1 MIKLFSRV
9 PFTIASAPPWAGEE
23 TIREELF
30 SVERLEQHAA
40 SLAAAQSV
48 SSRPERG
55 RPLAK
60 RVHDNDEA
68 LLAAYRVIAAAIADK
83 RPITPAAEWLIDNF
97 HLAEDQ
103 IREIRTDL
111 PASYYRQLPKLAE
124 GPFAG
129 YPRIFEI
136 AWAFVAHTD
145 SRFEAEMLRRFVMA
159 YQRAQPLT
167 IGELWA
173 LAITLR
179 VVLVENLRRVAEAI
193 VDSQAA
199 RDAADALADLLLSV
213 EGRSQGM
220 AAAAL
225 RPYRD
230 RPLVRPFVVQLVQ
243 RLRDEDPATT
253 PALQWLDER
262 LSAPGTNADE
272 IVREEHRGQGAANVT
287 VRNIVTSMRLISE
300 LDWAEFFE
308 SVSLVDE
315 ELRTGSDFA
324 GMDFPTRDRYR
335 RAIEELA
342 RGSPHSEIDVARAA
356 VLKAKRVENDRGS
369 VLAEP
374 DPRLRDPG
382 YFLIGQGR
390 RAFEVQLGFRAPL
403 KEWLVRANAAMG
415 ISGYLAAV
423 AVVAGLILALAL
435 LAVGRDAAVGWS
447 MVALA
452 VLGLLVAIDVAIM
465 LANRAVTHRFGPAA
479 LPGLELRDGVSS
491 EFRTLVVTPTLLTS
505 SATVDALI
513 DQLEIHYLAS
523 PDGDIRFALLSDWTD
538 AATENTA
545 DDEALLGAAIEG
557 IARLNRQY
565 GPAPDGPRFFLFHRR
580 RVWSEGQGK
589 WIGWERK
596 RGKLHELNRLLRG
609 ATDTTFLA
617 AGGQPLQ
624 VPAGVRYVITLDT
637 DTRLPIGTAKRL
649 IGKMAHPLNRPRFDP
664 ASHRVVEGYGV
675 LQPRVTPSLPAVQ
688 DGSLYQ
694 RVFSSPTGIDPYAAA
709 VSDVYQDLF
718 EEGTYSG
725 KGIYDVDAFEAA
737 LAGRISENSVLSH
750 DLLEGIFARAGLV
763 SDIEVFEDYPSRYD
777 VDASRQHRWA
787 RGDWQLLPWISGRA
801 SSTPGGTDIP
811 SLGRWK
817 LIDNLR
823 RTLSAPASYL
833 ALVTGWVLLAPESAR
848 IWTGFVLL
856 PFAVSAF
863 LPLVARVMP
872 HSSGVTAGSHFRAF
886 RLEFGIA
893 SLQFGLQVAL
903 LAHQAWLMVDAIV
916 RTLSRLYRR
925 RQLLE
930 WVTAAAA
937 GSDRELGS
945 AGFYRRMLG
954 AVVLAVCGA
963 LAVIYADH
971 EVWLIAAPLLG
982 VWMLSPAIAWW
993 VSRTPSPVQS
1003 ALSEAEAES
1012 LRLTARRTWHFFET
1026 FVTAEDNM
1034 LPPDNFQEDPQPVV
1048 AHRTS
1053 PTNLGL
1059 YLLSVLAARD
1069 FGWLGLTATVDRL
1082 ELALATMNRLER
1094 FRGHFY
1100 NWYDTRD
1107 LRPLDPRYISSV
1119 DSGNLAGH
1127 LLALRS
1133 ACREML
1139 ATPVVHP
1146 EAFVGIADAVK
1157 LARGALNA
1165 LSGDPRISEAA
1176 RNQLYTALDS
1186 FRAALKAPAASPTD
1200 DVARLSELRKKSE
1213 TLPEFARALFEEGF
1227 NDIAGI
1233 ADVVIWT
1240 EAVVSSVQSHQRDV
1254 DSLLAWLNRAD
1265 RDMSGSSTLT
1275 NLPDHCLVLKA
1286 AVNGIGGD
1294 ARADR
1299 LMAALDQSAL
1309 AAQALIR
1316 RIENIDRIAGTM
1328 FDEMQFGFLLDP
1340 ARQLL
1345 SIGFQCAEGTLD
1357 PSCYDLLASEARLAS
1372 FIAIAKGDIA
1382 PKHWFKLGRAVTPIG
1397 RGSALISWSGSMFE
1411 YLMPELV
1418 MREPAGSLLQQT
1430 ARLIVSRQIEY
1441 GAQRGVPWGISE
1453 SAYNFRDLELTYQYS
1468 NFGVPGLGL
1477 KRGLSENVVVAPYAT
1492 ALASMV
1498 DPEAAVRNLS
1508 RLADAGGAGRYG
1520 WYEALDYTPGRIPEG
1535 KSVAVVRAYMAH
1547 HQGMSLVAIANTL
1560 GGGAMRSRFHASPI
1574 VQATELLLQERP
1586 PRDVAVKWVR
1596 TEEVSQATQVRE
1608 LVPPMLRRF
1617 RSPHDRIPRSHLL
1630 SNGRYAVMITAAGSG
1645 YSRWRD
1651 LAVSRWQE
1659 DVTCD
1664 SWGSYIYLRDVDS
1677 GAVWSAG
1684 YQPSGAKPDNYEVAF
1699 SEDRVEIARR
1709 DGVLTTTL
1717 DVIVSPE
1724 DDGEVRRVSITN
1736 YGLRTREIELT
1747 SYSEIVLARPSD
1759 DAAHPAFSK
1768 LFVQTEFVPE
1778 LGALLAT
1785 RRRRAPTE
1793 PEVWA
1798 AHLAVLEGQATDELQ
1813 FETDRARFLGRGNGV
1828 RSPISISSGQ
1838 PLSDTVGTVLDPIF
1852 SIRQRVSVRAGAT
1865 VRVSFWTLVARSRDD
1880 VISLA
1885 DKHHDVAAFERA
1897 ATLAWTQA
1905 QVQLHHIGITPD
1917 EAHLCQRLAN
1927 RILYSDPTLRPS
1939 SEILKRNDLG
1949 PSALWAH
1956 GISGDLP
1963 IVLCRI
1969 DDAAHLETVR
1979 QLIRAHHYWRMKQLA
1994 VDLVIVNERSTSY
2007 VQDLQSALESLV
2019 RVNLSRS
2026 QAEKDD
2032 APGTV
2037 FLLRADVLSAE
2048 VRNLLQTVARVVI
2061 VSRRGSLAEQVK
2073 RLQEIAPAAEP
2084 PRLAPRSVAPAEFV
2098 APPPLEFFNGVG
2110 GFDRDG
2116 REYVT
2121 ILDGDQETPA
2131 PWVNVIANPS
2141 FGFQVSAEGS
2151 GYTWSVNSR
2160 ENQLTPR
2167 SNDPVSDSPSEC
2179 IYVRD
2184 EDSGEVWT
2192 ATALP
2197 IRDDASRYITRHGQ
2211 GYSRFE
2217 HTSRGIALDLLQF
2230 VPLDEPVKISRLK
2243 IKNVSGRRRRL
2254 SVTAYVEWALGPS
2267 RATCAP
2273 YVVTEIDPK
2282 TGVMLARNPWRME
2295 FGSRVAF
2302 ADLAGL
2308 QRSWSG
2314 DRTEFIGRNG
2324 SFALPAALA
2333 RRDPLSNRVGA
2344 GLDPCGVLQTTVEIP
2359 VKAEVE
2365 VTLSLGEAA
2374 SGVEALLLAEWCRA
2388 ANLDDVFGNVTR
2400 YWEKTLGAVQVRTP
2414 DRAMDILLNG
2424 WLLYQTIVC
2433 RLWAR
2438 SGFYQASGAYGFRD
2452 QLQDGM
2458 ALCVSQPGQTR
2469 EHLLRAAARQFTE
2482 GDVQHWWLPS
2492 SGKGLR
2498 TRVSDDLLW
2507 LPYTVAQYVTATGD
2521 ASVLDEQVPFLEGML
2536 LAADEHD
2543 AFFQPMPSDE
2553 RATLFEHCA
2562 RSLDRSLAVGRH
2574 GLPLIGGG
2582 DWNDGMNLVG
2592 AGGQG
2597 ESIWL
2602 GWFLC
2607 ATIANFDTFA
2617 TQRGQHERATIWR
2630 KHAASL
2636 REALERDGWDGDWYR
2651 RGYFDDGTPL
2661 GSASSS
2667 ECRIDSIAQS
2677 WGVISGA
2684 AEPARAVRAMKAADE
2699 SLVLRD
2705 EGLALLFTPPF
2716 DQTPLNPGYIKG
2728 YPPGIRENG
2737 GQYTHAAIWSVQALA
2752 KLGDGDKAAEM
2763 LSLLNPINHAR
2774 TWAEAQRYKVEPYV
2788 VCADIYSVAPHVGR
2802 GGWTWYTG
2810 SSGWMYRAGL
2820 ESILGFTVEGNTLR
2834 LDPCVPRAWEDFE
2847 IVFRYRTTRYQ
2858 ISVDNHAGVC
2868 RGVARLELDDQV
2880 LPDGTAAITL
2890 VDDGK
2895 IHRLRAILG

>member
-1 MIKLFSRV
+1 MIRFFSRRHS
-9 PFTIASAPPWAGEE
+9 TIASALLWADEE

-30 SVERLEQHAA
+30 SVERLEQHAE
-40 SLAAAQSV
+40 SLAAAQSI
-48 SSRPERG
+48 SPRPARG

-60 RVHDNDEA
+60 RVRDNDEA
-68 LLAAYRVIAAAIADK
+68 LLSAYRVIASAIADK

-111 PASYYRQLPKLAE
+111 PESYYRQLPKLIE

-159 YQRAQPLT
+159 YQRSQPLT

-179 VVLVENLRRVAEAI
+179 VVLVENLRRVAETI
-193 VDSQAA
+193 VSSQAA
-199 RDAADALADLLLSV
+199 RDAADVLADFVLSV
-213 EGRSQGM
+213 EGRSQ
-220 AAAAL
+220 AAATAAL
-225 RPYRD
+225 RPYAD
-230 RPLVRPFVVQLVQ
+230 RPLARPFVVQLVQ

-253 PALQWLDER
+253 PALHWLHNR
-262 LSAPGTNADE
+262 LSDQGTNADE
-272 IVREEHRGQGAANVT
+272 IVHEEHRRQGAANVT
-287 VRNIVTSMRLISE
+287 VRNIVTSMRLISG

-315 ELRTGSDFA
+315 ELRAGCDFTA
-324 GMDFPTRDRYR
+324 MAFSTRDRYR

-342 RGSPHSEIDVARAA
+342 RGSAHSEIDVTRAA
-356 VLKAKRVENDRGS
+356 ITVAKRAETDERGP
-369 VLAEP
+369 AGA
-374 DPRLRDPG
+374 DPREQDPG
-382 YFLIGQGR
+382 YYLIGLGR
-390 RAFEVQLGFRAPL
+390 GAFEAKLGFRAPL
-403 KEWLVRANAAMG
+403 KNWLLRANAAAG
-415 ISGYLAAV
+415 ISGYLGAV
-423 AVVAGLILALAL
+423 AIAAALILGSALLIVGRDVGAGWVILALAF
-435 LAVGRDAAVGWS
+435 
-447 MVALA
+447 
-452 VLGLLVAIDVAIM
+452 LGLSVAVDAAIM
-465 LANRAVTHRFGPAA
+465 LVNRAVTHRFGPAT
-479 LPGLELRDGVSS
+479 LPELELRDGVSS
-491 EFRTLVVTPTLLTS
+491 EFRTIVVMPTMLTS
-505 SATVDALI
+505 SAAIDDLI
-513 DQLEIHYLAS
+513 ERLEVHYLAS
-523 PDGDIRFALLSDWTD
+523 PDDDIRFGLLSDWMD
-538 AATENTA
+538 AATENIA
-545 DDEALLGAAIEG
+545 NDETLLGAAIEG
-557 IARLNRQY
+557 VARLNGEY
-565 GPAPDGPRFFLFHRR
+565 GPASDGPRFFLFHRR

-609 ATDTTFLA
+609 ATDTTFVA
-617 AGGQPLQ
+617 IGGQLS
-624 VPAGVRYVITLDT
+624 VPPGVRYVITLDT
-637 DTRLPIGTAKRL
+637 DTRLPIGAAKRL
-649 IGKMAHPLNRPRFDP
+649 IRKMAHPLNRPRHDP
-664 ASHRVVEGYGV
+664 ISHRVVEGYGV
-675 LQPRVTPSLPAVQ
+675 LQPRVTPSLPTAR

-718 EEGTYSG
+718 EEGSYSG
-725 KGIYDVDAFEAA
+725 KGIYDVDAFESA
-737 LAGRISENSVLSH
+737 LAGRIAENCVLSH

-763 SDIEVFEDYPSRYD
+763 SDVEVFEDYPSRYD
-777 VDASRQHRWA
+777 VDAARMHRWA
-787 RGDWQLLPWISGRA
+787 RGDWQLLPWIFGMA
-801 SSTPGGTDIP
+801 TGTHGQTDIP
-811 SLGRWK
+811 PLGRWK
-817 LIDNLR
+817 LVDNLR
-823 RTLSAPASYL
+823 RTLLAPASYL
-833 ALVTGWVLLAPESAR
+833 ALVIGWVLLAPQAAWL
-848 IWTGFVLL
+848 WTGFVLL
-856 PFAVSAF
+856 PYAITAF
-863 LPLVARVMP
+863 LPLLARVVP
-872 HSSGVTAGSHFRAF
+872 RSAGIDAASHFRAF
-886 RLEFGIA
+886 RLELRIA

-916 RTLSRLYRR
+916 RTLTRLYRR
-925 RQLLE
+925 RQLLQ

-937 GSDRELGS
+937 SSDQELGL

-954 AVVLAVCGA
+954 AVGLAVGGVLAVQ
-963 LAVIYADH
+963 YAH
-971 EVWLIAAPLLG
+971 QGVWLAAGPLLG

-993 VSRTPSPVQS
+993 ASRMPRPDVGV
-1003 ALSEAEAES
+1003 LSDADTES

-1026 FVTAEDNM
+1026 FVTAEDNS

-1069 FGWLGLTATVDRL
+1069 FGWIGLTSTVDRL
-1082 ELALATMNRLER
+1082 EETLTTMGRLER

-1107 LRPLDPRYISSV
+1107 LRPLDPKYVSSV

-1127 LLALRS
+1127 LIALRS

-1139 ATPVVHP
+1139 TAPVFHP
-1146 EAFVGIADAVK
+1146 EALTGIADAAK
-1157 LARGALNA
+1157 LVRNALDA
-1165 LSGDPRISEAA
+1165 LSGDRRISEAA
-1176 RNQLYTALDS
+1176 RKQLYVALES
-1186 FRAALKAPAASPTD
+1186 FVASLNAPPTAPADYS
-1200 DVARLSELRKKSE
+1200 ARLLDLKKQSEKLTE
-1213 TLPEFARALFEEGF
+1213 HARALFAEAF
-1227 NDIAGI
+1227 VDTAGI
-1233 ADVVIWT
+1233 ADVVVWT
-1240 EAVVSSVQSHQRDV
+1240 EAVTSSIQDHQRDL
-1254 DSLLAWLNRAD
+1254 DGLHIRRDRAD
-1265 RDMSGSSTLT
+1265 RDLSVSSVPTLT
-1275 NLPDHCLVLKA
+1275 DLADHVLASNAEGTANGADEDAKAERRAAAELV
-1286 AVNGIGGD
+1286 
-1294 ARADR
+1294 
-1299 LMAALDQSAL
+1299 S
-1309 AAQALIR
+1309 AAQALIE
-1316 RIENIDRIAGTM
+1316 RIENIDRIAGTL
-1328 FDEMQFGFLLDP
+1328 FDEMEFGYLLDP
-1340 ARQLL
+1340 ASQLL

-1418 MREPAGSLLQQT
+1418 MREPAGSLLHQT
-1430 ARLIVSRQIEY
+1430 AKLIVSRQIEY

-1492 ALASMV
+1492 MLASMV
-1498 DPEAAVRNLS
+1498 APEDAVRNFA
-1508 RLADAGGAGRYG
+1508 RLADAGGCGRYG

-1535 KSVAVVRAYMAH
+1535 KDVAVVRAYMAH

-1560 GGGAMRSRFHASPI
+1560 GGGAMRSRFHANPI

-1596 TEEVSQATQVRE
+1596 AEEVNQVTLVRE

-1617 RSPHDRIPRSHLL
+1617 RSPHDRVPRSHLL

-1664 SWGSYIYLRDVDS
+1664 PWGSYIYLRDVDS

-1684 YQPSGAKPDNYEVAF
+1684 YQPSGAKPDNYEVMF
-1699 SEDRVEIARR
+1699 SEDRAEISRR
-1709 DGVLTTTL
+1709 DGTLTTTL

-1724 DDGEVRRVSITN
+1724 EDGEVRRVSITN
-1736 YGLRTREIELT
+1736 YGLRTLEIELT
-1747 SYSEIVLARPSD
+1747 SYSEIVLARSGD

-1778 LGALLAT
+1778 LGALLAS

-1798 AHLAVLEGQATDELQ
+1798 AHLAVLEGNAVDELQ

-1828 RSPISISSGQ
+1828 RSPISIRSGQ
-1838 PLSDTVGTVLDPIF
+1838 SLSNTVGTVLDPIF
-1852 SIRQRVSVRAGAT
+1852 SIRRRVSIRPGAT
-1865 VRVSFWTLVARSRDD
+1865 ARVSFWTLLASSRDD
-1880 VISLA
+1880 VVSLA

-1905 QVQLHHIGITPD
+1905 QVQLHHIGVTAD
-1917 EAHLCQRLAN
+1917 EAHLFQRIAN

-1969 DDAAHLETVR
+1969 DDATHLETVR
-1979 QLIRAHHYWRMKQLA
+1979 QLIRAQHYWRMKQLA
-1994 VDLVIVNERSTSY
+1994 VDLVIVNERNTSY
-2007 VQDLQSALESLV
+2007 VQDLQSALESIV
-2019 RVNLSRS
+2019 RVNLRIPERRKGSL
-2026 QAEKDD
+2026 
-2032 APGTV
+2032 
-2037 FLLRADVLSAE
+2037 FLLRGDMVSDE

-2084 PRLAPRSVAPAEFV
+2084 PRITPRSLAPAEFV

-2110 GFDRDG
+2110 GFDREG

-2131 PWVNVIANPS
+2131 PWLNVIANPS

-2167 SNDPVSDSPSEC
+2167 SNDPVSDSPGEC

-2184 EDSGEVWT
+2184 EDNGEVWT

-2197 IRDDASRYITRHGQ
+2197 IRNDASRYIARHGQ

-2217 HTSRGIALDLLQF
+2217 HTSHGIALDLLQF
-2230 VPLDEPVKISRLK
+2230 VPLDDPVKISRLK
-2243 IKNVSGRRRRL
+2243 IKNVSGLRRRL
-2254 SVTAYVEWALGPS
+2254 SITAYVEWVLGPS
-2267 RATCAP
+2267 RTTCAP
-2273 YVVTEIDPK
+2273 NVVTEIDPR

-2302 ADLAGL
+2302 ADMGGR

-2324 SFALPAALA
+2324 SYVLPAALA
-2333 RRDPLSNRVGA
+2333 RRDPLTNRVGA
-2344 GLDPCGVLQTTVEIP
+2344 GLDPCGVLQTGIEIP
-2359 VKAEVE
+2359 AGAEIE
-2365 VTLSLGEAA
+2365 VVFLLGETATAA
-2374 SGVEALLLAEWCRA
+2374 EALALAERYRA
-2388 ANLDDVFGNVTR
+2388 VNLDEEFGKVTR
-2400 YWEKTLGAVQVRTP
+2400 FWDRTLGTVQVRTP
-2414 DRAMDILLNG
+2414 DRAMDIMLNG

-2433 RLWAR
+2433 RVWAR

-2458 ALCVSQPGQTR
+2458 ALCLSIPEITR

-2498 TRVSDDLLW
+2498 TRVSDDLIW

-2521 ASVLDEQVPFLEGML
+2521 AAVLDEQVPFLEGML

-2553 RATLFEHCA
+2553 KATLFEHCA
-2562 RSLDRSLAVGRH
+2562 RGLDRSLAVGRH

-2607 ATIANFDTFA
+2607 ATIANFIAFA
-2617 TQRGQHERATIWR
+2617 EQRGQHERATIWR
-2630 KHAASL
+2630 THAASL
-2636 REALERDGWDGDWYR
+2636 REALEREGWDGDWYR

-2684 AEPARAVRAMKAADE
+2684 AEPARARRAMKSADE
-2699 SLVLRD
+2699 NLVLRD
-2705 EGLALLFTPPF
+2705 EGVALLFTPPF
-2716 DQTPLNPGYIKG
+2716 DKTPLNPGYIKG

-2752 KLGDGDKAAEM
+2752 KLGDGVKAAEL

-2788 VCADIYSVAPHVGR
+2788 VCADVYSVAPHVGR

-2820 ESILGFTVEGNTLR
+2820 ESILGFTVEGDTLR
-2834 LDPCVPRAWEDFE
+2834 LDPCVPSAWPKYE
-2847 IVFRYRTTRYQ
+2847 IVLRHRTTRYE

-2868 RGVARLELDDQV
+2868 RGVAKLELDDQV
-2880 LPDGTAAITL
+2880 LPEGSTSLTL
-2890 VDDGK
+2890 VDDGAT
-2895 IHRLRAILG
+2895 HRVRVTLG

>member
-1 MIKLFSRV
+1 MNRFFWRFLPSM
-9 PFTIASAPPWAGEE
+9 TSAPPWAGEE
-23 TIREELF
+23 AIREELF
-30 SVERLEQHAA
+30 SVERLEQHAESIA
-40 SLAAAQSV
+40 SAQSV
-48 SSRPERG
+48 GSRPERG

-60 RVHDNDEA
+60 RVDDNDEA

-111 PASYYRQLPKLAE
+111 PGSYYRQLPKLAQ

-159 YQRAQPLT
+159 YQRTQPLT

-179 VVLVENLRRVAEAI
+179 VVLVENLRRVAETI
-193 VDSQAA
+193 VGNQAA

-213 EGRSQGM
+213 EGRSR
-220 AAAAL
+220 AAAASAL
-225 RPYRD
+225 RPYTD
-230 RPLVRPFVVQLVQ
+230 QPLIRSFVVQLVQ

-253 PALQWLDER
+253 PALGWIDER
-262 LSAPGTNADE
+262 LREEGTNADE
-272 IVREEHRGQGAANVT
+272 IVREEHRRQGAANVT

-315 ELRTGSDFA
+315 ELRIGCDFIA
-324 GMDFPTRDRYR
+324 MEFATRDRYR
-335 RAIEELA
+335 RAIEDLA
-342 RGSPHSEIDVARAA
+342 RGSIHSEIDVTRAA
-356 VLKAKRVENDRGS
+356 IVAAKRAEADHQAGS
-369 VLAEP
+369 
-374 DPRLRDPG
+374 DQRRRDPG
-382 YFLIGQGR
+382 YYLIGPGR
-390 RAFEVQLGFRAPL
+390 RAFEAELTFRAPL
-403 KEWLVRANAAMG
+403 KDWFVRANAAVG

-423 AVVAGLILALAL
+423 GIAAGLLLAWAL
-435 LAVGRDAAVGWS
+435 LVVGRNLGAGWTVPGLAILGFFVAVDAAI
-447 MVALA
+447 AL
-452 VLGLLVAIDVAIM
+452 V
-465 LANRAVTHRFGPAA
+465 NRAVTNRVGPAV
-479 LPGLELRDGVSS
+479 LPGLELSDGVPS
-491 EFRTLVVTPTLLTS
+491 EFRTVVVTPTLLTN
-505 SATVDALI
+505 SATVDKLI
-513 DQLEIHYLAS
+513 EQLEVHYLAS
-523 PDGDIRFALLSDWTD
+523 PDGDIRFALLSDWVD
-538 AATENTA
+538 AAHENVA
-545 DDEALLGAAIEG
+545 GDEALLGAAIEG
-557 IARLNRQY
+557 IARLNREY
-565 GPAPDGPRFFLFHRR
+565 GPASDGPRFLLFHRR
-580 RVWSEGQGK
+580 RVWSEGQGR

-609 ATDTTFLA
+609 ATDTTFVTM
-617 AGGQPLQ
+617 GGQLP
-624 VPAGVRYVITLDT
+624 VPADVRYVITLDT
-637 DTRLPIGTAKRL
+637 DTRLPIGAAKRL
-649 IGKMAHPLNRPRFDP
+649 IGKMAHPLNRPRLDT
-664 ASHRVVEGYGV
+664 ASRRVVEGYGV
-675 LQPRVTPSLPAVQ
+675 LQPRVTPSLPTAR
-688 DGSLYQ
+688 DASLYQ
-694 RVFSSPTGIDPYAAA
+694 RAFSSQTGIDPYAAA

-718 EEGTYSG
+718 EEGSYSG

-737 LAGRISENSVLSH
+737 LAGRIADNSVLSH

-763 SDIEVFEDYPSRYD
+763 SDVEVFEDYPARYD

-787 RGDWQLLPWISGRA
+787 RGDWQLLPWIFGSATDTHGR
-801 SSTPGGTDIP
+801 TDIP
-811 SLGRWK
+811 PLGRWK

-833 ALVTGWVLLAPESAR
+833 ALVTGWLLLTPQAAWL
-848 IWTGFVLL
+848 WTGFVLL
-856 PFAVSAF
+856 PFAISAF
-863 LPLVARVMP
+863 LPLFARVVP
-872 HSSGVTAGSHFRAF
+872 RSSGISASSHFRAF
-886 RLEFGIA
+886 RSELRVA
-893 SLQFGLQVAL
+893 SLQCGLQVAL

-916 RTLSRLYRR
+916 RTLMRLYRR
-925 RQLLE
+925 RQLLQ

-937 GSDRELGS
+937 SSGQELGLV
-945 AGFYRRMLG
+945 GFYWQMRG
-954 AVVLAVCGA
+954 AVVLAICGTLAA
-963 LAVIYADH
+963 LYAQQA
-971 EVWLIAAPLLG
+971 VWLIAGPLLG
-982 VWMLSPAIAWW
+982 AWMLSPAIAWW
-993 VSRTPSPVQS
+993 ASRIPVPDES
-1003 ALSEAEAES
+1003 ALSDTEAES
-1012 LRLTARRTWHFFET
+1012 LRLTARRTWHFFEI
-1026 FVTAEDNM
+1026 FVTAEDNS
-1034 LPPDNFQEDPQPVV
+1034 LPPDNFQEDPHPVV

-1059 YLLSVLAARD
+1059 YLLSIIAARD
-1069 FGWLGLTATVDRL
+1069 FGWLSLAATVDRL
-1082 ELALATMNRLER
+1082 EETLATMNRLER

-1107 LRPLDPRYISSV
+1107 LRPLDPKYVSSV

-1127 LLALRS
+1127 LITLRS

-1139 ATPVVHP
+1139 TTPMFRP
-1146 EAFVGIADAVK
+1146 EALAGIGDAVK
-1157 LARGALNA
+1157 ITRNALDL
-1165 LSGDPRISEAA
+1165 LSGDSRISEAA
-1176 RNQLYTALDS
+1176 CKQLYAALDS
-1186 FRAALKAPAASPTD
+1186 FDVSLKAPTASPAD
-1200 DVARLSELRKKSE
+1200 FSVRLVELKKRSLE
-1213 TLPEFARALFEEGF
+1213 LPKIARALSEEGF
-1227 NDIAGI
+1227 RDDAGI
-1233 ADVVIWT
+1233 ADIVMWT
-1240 EAVVSSVQSHQRDV
+1240 EAVASSVQCHQRDV
-1254 DSLLAWLNRAD
+1254 DTLFTSGARAD
-1265 RDMSGSSTLT
+1265 RDLNASFAPTLMDLAGHMLALNDNRTADSTVDET
-1275 NLPDHCLVLKA
+1275 K
-1286 AVNGIGGD
+1286 
-1294 ARADR
+1294 ADR
-1299 LMAALDQSAL
+1299 RVEADQTAL
-1309 AAQALIR
+1309 AAQALIE
-1316 RIENIDRIAGTM
+1316 RIENVDRIAGTM
-1328 FDEMQFGFLLDP
+1328 FDEMQFGFLLDRP
-1340 ARQLL
+1340 RQLL

-1357 PSCYDLLASEARLAS
+1357 PSCYDLLASEARLTS

-1430 ARLIVSRQIEY
+1430 AKLIVSRQIEY

-1492 ALASMV
+1492 VLASMV
-1498 DPEAAVRNLS
+1498 DPLAAVRNLS
-1508 RLADAGGAGRYG
+1508 RLADAGGSGRYG
-1520 WYEALDYTPGRIPEG
+1520 WYEALDYTPGRTPEG

-1560 GGGAMRSRFHASPI
+1560 GGGAMRSRFHANPI

-1596 TEEVSQATQVRE
+1596 AEEVSQVTLVRE

-1617 RSPHDRIPRSHLL
+1617 GSPHDRIPRSHLL
-1630 SNGRYAVMITAAGSG
+1630 SNGRYAVMITAAGAG

-1684 YQPSGAKPDNYEVAF
+1684 YQPSGAKPDNYGVAF
-1699 SEDRVEIARR
+1699 SEDRAEITRR
-1709 DGVLTTTL
+1709 DGALTTTL
-1717 DVIVSPE
+1717 DIIVSPE

-1736 YGLRTREIELT
+1736 YGSRTREIELT
-1747 SYSEIVLARPSD
+1747 SYSEIVLARPGD
-1759 DAAHPAFSK
+1759 DASHPAFSK
-1768 LFVQTEFVPE
+1768 LFVQTEFLPE
-1778 LGALLAT
+1778 LAVLLAT
-1785 RRRRAPTE
+1785 RRRRAPSE

-1798 AHLAVLEGQATDELQ
+1798 AHLAVLEGASAGDLQ
-1813 FETDRARFLGRGNGV
+1813 YETDRSRFLGRGNGV

-1838 PLSDTVGTVLDPIF
+1838 PLSNTVGTVLDPIF
-1852 SIRQRVSVRAGAT
+1852 GIRRRVSIRPGAT
-1865 VRVSFWTLVARSRDD
+1865 VRVSFWTLVAGSRAD

-1917 EAHLCQRLAN
+1917 EAHLFQRLAN
-1927 RILYSDPTLRPS
+1927 RILFSDLTLRPS
-1939 SEILKRNDLG
+1939 PEILIRNRLG
-1949 PSALWAH
+1949 PPALWAH

-1969 DDAAHLETVR
+1969 DDATHLETAR
-1979 QLIRAHHYWRMKQLA
+1979 QLIRAHHYWRTKQLA

-2007 VQDLQSALESLV
+2007 VQDLQAALESIV
-2019 RVNLSRS
+2019 RVNVSRT
-2026 QAEKDD
+2026 QAET
-2032 APGTV
+2032 AHAQGSI

-2048 VRNLLQTVARVVI
+2048 VRNVLQTVARVVI

-2073 RLQEIAPAAEP
+2073 RLQELAPAAEP
-2084 PRLAPRSVAPAEFV
+2084 PRLAPRIVAPAEFV
-2098 APPPLEFFNGVG
+2098 VPPPLEFFNGVG
-2110 GFDRDG
+2110 GFDREG

-2121 ILDGDQETPA
+2121 VLDGGQETPA
-2131 PWVNVIANPS
+2131 PWLNVIANPS

-2167 SNDPVSDSPSEC
+2167 SNDPVSDSPGEC
-2179 IYVRD
+2179 LYLRD
-2184 EDSGEVWT
+2184 EDNGEVWT

-2197 IRDDASRYITRHGQ
+2197 IRTDASRYITRHGQ

-2217 HTSRGIALDLLQF
+2217 HTSHGIALDLLQF
-2230 VPLDEPVKISRLK
+2230 VPLDDPVKISRLK

-2254 SVTAYVEWALGPS
+2254 SITAYVEWVLGPS
-2267 RATCAP
+2267 RSTCAP

-2282 TGVMLARNPWRME
+2282 TDVMLARNPWRME

-2302 ADLAGL
+2302 ADMGGR

-2333 RRDPLSNRVGA
+2333 KREPLSNRVGA
-2344 GLDPCGVLQTTVEIP
+2344 GLDPCGVLQTGVEIP
-2359 VKAEVE
+2359 AGAEAEV
-2365 VTLSLGEAA
+2365 VFFLGEAA
-2374 SGVEALLLAEWCRA
+2374 TEVEALALAERYRVV
-2388 ANLDDVFGNVTR
+2388 NLDEEFGNVTAFWDR
-2400 YWEKTLGAVQVRTP
+2400 TLGTVQVRTP
-2414 DRAMDILLNG
+2414 DRALDILLNS

-2433 RLWAR
+2433 RIWAR

-2458 ALCVSQPGQTR
+2458 ALCLSQPGMTR
-2469 EHLLRAAARQFTE
+2469 EHLLRAAARQFAE

-2507 LPYTVAQYVTATGD
+2507 LPYTAAQYVTATGD
-2521 ASVLDEQVPFLEGML
+2521 ATVLDEQIPFLEGML

-2543 AFFQPMPSDE
+2543 AFFQPMPSEE

-2562 RSLDRSLAVGRH
+2562 RSIDRSLAVGPH
-2574 GLPLIGGG
+2574 GLPLMGGG

-2592 AGGQG
+2592 VGGQG

-2607 ATIANFDTFA
+2607 ATIANFVIFA
-2617 TQRGQHERATIWR
+2617 EQRGQQVRATTWR

-2636 REALERDGWDGDWYR
+2636 REALERGGWDGDWYR

-2677 WGVISGA
+2677 WGVISGE
-2684 AEPARAVRAMKAADE
+2684 AEPARAVRAMTAADE
-2699 SLVLRD
+2699 NLVLHD

-2716 DQTPLNPGYIKG
+2716 DKTPLNPGYIKG

-2752 KLGDGDKAAEM
+2752 KLGDGDKAVELLA
-2763 LSLLNPINHAR
+2763 LLNPINHAR
-2774 TWAEAQRYKVEPYV
+2774 TWAGAQRYKVEPYV

-2820 ESILGFTVEGNTLR
+2820 ESILGFIVEGNTLR
-2834 LDPCVPRAWEDFE
+2834 FDPCIPRGWRNFDVVFYHHAVRYE
-2847 IVFRYRTTRYQ
+2847 IY
-2858 ISVDNHAGVC
+2858 VDNHAGVC
-2868 RGVARLELDDQV
+2868 RGIAGLELDGQA
-2880 LPDGTAAITL
+2880 LPAGSTRITL
-2890 VDDGK
+2890 VDDDA
-2895 IHRLRAILG
+2895 IHRVRVTLG

>member
-1 MIKLFSRV
+1 M
-9 PFTIASAPPWAGEE
+9 ASAPPWASDE

-30 SVERLEQHAA
+30 SVERLEQHAE

-55 RPLAK
+55 LPLAK

-136 AWAFVAHTD
+136 AWAFIAHTD

-179 VVLVENLRRVAEAI
+179 VVLVENLRRVAETI
-193 VDSQAA
+193 VGSQAA

-213 EGRSQGM
+213 EGRSQR
-220 AAAAL
+220 AAASAL
-225 RPYRD
+225 RPYAD
-230 RPLVRPFVVQLVQ
+230 QPLMRSFVVQLVQ

-253 PALQWLDER
+253 PALSWLDER
-262 LSAPGTNADE
+262 LSEQGTNADE
-272 IVREEHRGQGAANVT
+272 IVREELRRQGAANVT

-315 ELRTGSDFA
+315 ELRIGCDFVA
-324 GMDFPTRDRYR
+324 MEFATRDRYR

-342 RGSPHSEIDVARAA
+342 RGSAHSEIDVARAA
-356 VLKAKRVENDRGS
+356 IAAAKLAGADQQAESFGS
-369 VLAEP
+369 
-374 DPRLRDPG
+374 DQRKRDPG
-382 YFLIGQGR
+382 YYLIGPGR
-390 RAFEVQLGFRAPL
+390 RAFEAQLGFRAPL
-403 KEWLVRANAAMG
+403 KDWLVRANAAVG

-423 AVVAGLILALAL
+423 AIAAGLLLASALVAVGRDVGAGWVILALAVPGFFV
-435 LAVGRDAAVGWS
+435 AVDA
-447 MVALA
+447 
-452 VLGLLVAIDVAIM
+452 AIM
-465 LANRAVTHRFGPAA
+465 LVNRAVTHRFGPAV
-479 LPGLELRDGVSS
+479 LPGLEFHDGVSS
-491 EFRTLVVTPTLLTS
+491 EFRTIVATPALLTS
-505 SATVDALI
+505 SATVDELI
-513 DQLEIHYLAS
+513 EQLEVHYLAS
-523 PDGDIRFALLSDWTD
+523 PDGDIRFALLSDWVD
-538 AATENTA
+538 AANENVA
-545 DDEALLGAAIEG
+545 GDETLLGAAIEG
-557 IARLNRQY
+557 IARLNREY
-565 GPAPDGPRFFLFHRR
+565 GAASDGPRFFLFHRR
-580 RVWSEGQGK
+580 RVWSEGQGR

-609 ATDTTFLA
+609 ATDTTFVA
-617 AGGQPLQ
+617 IGGQLP

-637 DTRLPIGTAKRL
+637 DTRLPIGAAKRL
-649 IGKMAHPLNRPRFDP
+649 IGKMAHPLNRPRLD
-664 ASHRVVEGYGV
+664 AVSRRIVEGYGV
-675 LQPRVTPSLPAVQ
+675 LQPRVTPSLPTAR

-694 RVFSSPTGIDPYAAA
+694 RAFSSQTGIDPYAAA

-718 EEGTYSG
+718 DEGSYSG

-737 LAGRISENSVLSH
+737 LAGRIADNSVLSH

-763 SDIEVFEDYPSRYD
+763 SDVEVFEDYPARYD
-777 VDASRQHRWA
+777 MDASRQHRWA
-787 RGDWQLLPWISGRA
+787 RGDWQLLPWIFGKAAATLGR
-801 SSTPGGTDIP
+801 TDIP
-811 SLGRWK
+811 PLGRWK
-817 LIDNLR
+817 LLDNLR

-833 ALVTGWVLLAPESAR
+833 ALVTGWVLLAPEAASL
-848 IWTGFVLL
+848 WVGFVLL
-856 PFAVSAF
+856 PFAISAF
-863 LPLVARVMP
+863 LPLFARVVP
-872 HSSGVTAGSHFRAF
+872 RSSGISAGSHFRAF
-886 RLEFGIA
+886 RLELRVA

-916 RTLSRLYRR
+916 RTLVRLYRR
-925 RQLLE
+925 RQLLQ

-937 GSDRELGS
+937 SSDQELGV

-954 AVVLAVCGA
+954 AVVLAACGA
-963 LAVIYADH
+963 LAALYAQQG
-971 EVWLIAAPLLG
+971 VWLTAGPLLG
-982 VWMLSPAIAWW
+982 VWMLSPAVAWW
-993 VSRTPSPVQS
+993 ASRTPRPDER
-1003 ALSEAEAES
+1003 ALSDAESES

-1026 FVTAEDNM
+1026 FVTAEDNS

-1069 FGWLGLTATVDRL
+1069 FGWLGLTSTVDRL
-1082 ELALATMNRLER
+1082 EETLATMNRLER
-1094 FRGHFY
+1094 FQGHFY

-1107 LRPLDPRYISSV
+1107 LRPLDPRYVSSV

-1127 LLALRS
+1127 LITLRS
-1133 ACREML
+1133 ACQEML
-1139 ATPVVHP
+1139 TTPVFHP
-1146 EAFVGIADAVK
+1146 EALAGIADAVK
-1157 LARGALNA
+1157 LTRNA
-1165 LSGDPRISEAA
+1165 LDVLSDHRISEVA
-1176 RNQLYTALDS
+1176 RKQLYIALDS
-1186 FRAALKAPAASPTD
+1186 FSLSLKAPTASPAD
-1200 DVARLSELRKKSE
+1200 YAARLLDLKKKSE
-1213 TLPEFARALFEEGF
+1213 ELPEFARALFEEGF
-1227 NDIAGI
+1227 RDVAGI
-1233 ADVVIWT
+1233 VDIMIWA
-1240 EAVVSSVQSHQRDV
+1240 EAVASSVQCHQRDV
-1254 DSLLAWLNRAD
+1254 DNLFTWRARAD
-1265 RDMSGSSTLT
+1265 RDLDVSSAPTLT
-1275 NLPDHCLVLKA
+1275 DLADHVL
-1286 AVNGIGGD
+1286 AVNDDRTANGTEAG
-1294 ARADR
+1294 ADR
-1299 LMAALDQSAL
+1299 RAAADQAAL
-1309 AAQALIR
+1309 AAQALIE

-1328 FDEMQFGFLLDP
+1328 FDEMQFGFLLDRP
-1340 ARQLL
+1340 RQLL

-1418 MREPAGSLLQQT
+1418 MREPAGSLLHQT
-1430 ARLIVSRQIEY
+1430 AKLVVSRQIEY

-1492 ALASMV
+1492 VLASMV
-1498 DPEAAVRNLS
+1498 EPGAAVRNLS
-1508 RLADAGGAGRYG
+1508 RLADAGGSGRYG

-1560 GGGAMRSRFHASPI
+1560 GGGAMRSRFHANPI

-1596 TEEVSQATQVRE
+1596 AEEVSQVTLVRE

-1617 RSPHDRIPRSHLL
+1617 RSPHDRVPRSQLL
-1630 SNGRYAVMITAAGSG
+1630 SNGRYAVMITAAGAG

-1664 SWGSYIYLRDVDS
+1664 PWGSYIYLRDVDS

-1684 YQPSGAKPDNYEVAF
+1684 YQPSGAKPDKYEVVF
-1699 SEDRVEIARR
+1699 SEDRAEITRR
-1709 DGVLTTTL
+1709 DGALTTTL

-1768 LFVQTEFVPE
+1768 LFVQTEFMPE

-1798 AHLAVLEGQATDELQ
+1798 AHLAVLEGNAADELQ

-1828 RSPISISSGQ
+1828 SSPISITSGQ
-1838 PLSDTVGTVLDPIF
+1838 SLSNTVGTVLDPIF
-1852 SIRQRVSVRAGAT
+1852 SIRRRVSIRPGAT
-1865 VRVSFWTLVARSRDD
+1865 VRVSFWTLFAHSRDD

-1917 EAHLCQRLAN
+1917 EAHLFQRIAN

-1969 DDAAHLETVR
+1969 DDGTHLDTVR
-1979 QLIRAHHYWRMKQLA
+1979 HLIRAHHYWRMKQLA
-1994 VDLVIVNERSTSY
+1994 VDLIVVNERSTSY

-2026 QAEKDD
+2026 QTEKDD

-2037 FLLRADVLSAE
+2037 FLLRADMLSAE

-2116 REYVT
+2116 REYVV

-2167 SNDPVSDSPSEC
+2167 SNDPVSDSPGEC

-2184 EDSGEVWT
+2184 DDNGEVWT

-2197 IRDDASRYITRHGQ
+2197 IRGDASRYIARHGQ

-2217 HTSRGIALDLLQF
+2217 HTSHGIALDLLQF
-2230 VPLDEPVKISRLK
+2230 VPLDDSVKISRLK

-2254 SVTAYVEWALGPS
+2254 SITAYVEWALGPS

-2282 TGVMLARNPWRME
+2282 TRVMLVRNPWRME

-2302 ADLAGL
+2302 ADLVGR
-2308 QRSWSG
+2308 QQSWSG

-2324 SFALPAALA
+2324 SIALPAALA

-2344 GLDPCGVLQTTVEIP
+2344 GLDPCGVLQTGVDIP
-2359 VKAEVE
+2359 ANAEVE
-2365 VTLSLGEAA
+2365 ITFLLGEAGSA
-2374 SGVEALLLAEWCRA
+2374 AEALLLAERYRI
-2388 ANLDDVFGNVTR
+2388 ANLDEVFGNVTR
-2400 YWEKTLGAVQVRTP
+2400 YWDKTLGAVQVRTP
-2414 DRAMDILLNG
+2414 DRAMDILLNN

-2458 ALCVSQPGQTR
+2458 ALCLSKPEMTR

-2492 SGKGLR
+2492 SGKGIR

-2507 LPYTVAQYVTATGD
+2507 LPYAAAQYVTATGD
-2521 ASVLDEQVPFLEGML
+2521 AAVLDEKIPFLEGML

-2543 AFFQPMPSDE
+2543 AFFQPMLSDE
-2553 RATLFEHCA
+2553 KATLFEHCA
-2562 RSLDRSLAVGRH
+2562 RGLDRSLAVGRH

-2607 ATIANFDTFA
+2607 ATITNFVTFA
-2617 TQRGQHERATIWR
+2617 EQRGQHERAIIWR
-2630 KHAASL
+2630 KHIASL

-2677 WGVISGA
+2677 WGVISGS
-2684 AEPARAVRAMKAADE
+2684 AEPARAVRAMMAADE
-2699 SLVLRD
+2699 NLVLRD
-2705 EGLALLFTPPF
+2705 EGLALLFAPPF
-2716 DQTPLNPGYIKG
+2716 DRTPLNPGYIKG

-2752 KLGDGDKAAEM
+2752 KLGDGDKAAE
-2763 LSLLNPINHAR
+2763 LISLLNPINHAR
-2774 TWAEAQRYKVEPYV
+2774 TWTEAQRYKVEPYV

-2834 LDPCVPRAWEDFE
+2834 LDPCIPRAWRNFD
-2847 IVFRYRTTRYQ
+2847 IAFRYHTASYEVF
-2858 ISVDNHAGVC
+2858 VDNRAGVC
-2868 RGVARLELDDQV
+2868 RGIARLELDDQV
-2880 LPDGTAAITL
+2880 LPVGTAHITL
-2890 VDDGK
+2890 VDDGNT
-2895 IHRLRAILG
+2895 HRVRAILG

>member
-1 MIKLFSRV
+1 M
-9 PFTIASAPPWAGEE
+9 TSAPPWADEE

-30 SVERLEQHAA
+30 SVERLEQHAE
-40 SLAAAQSV
+40 SLASAQSV
-48 SSRPERG
+48 SSRPARG

-60 RVHDNDEA
+60 RVDDNDEA
-68 LLAAYRVIAAAIADK
+68 LLAAYRIIAAAIADK

-111 PASYYRQLPKLAE
+111 PGSYYRQLPKLAE

-145 SRFEAEMLRRFVMA
+145 SRFEAEILRRFVMA

-179 VVLVENLRRVAEAI
+179 VVLVENLRRLAEAI
-193 VDSQAA
+193 VGSQAA
-199 RDAADALADLLLSV
+199 RDAADALADLVLSV
-213 EGRSQGM
+213 EGRSQ
-220 AAAAL
+220 AAATAAL
-225 RPYRD
+225 RPYAD
-230 RPLVRPFVVQLVQ
+230 RPLARSFVVQLVQ

-253 PALQWLDER
+253 PALHWLHDR
-262 LSAPGTNADE
+262 LSAQGTNADE
-272 IVREEHRGQGAANVT
+272 IVREELRRQGAANVT
-287 VRNIVTSMRLISE
+287 VRNIVTSMRHISE
-300 LDWAEFFE
+300 SDWAEFFE
-308 SVSLVDE
+308 SVSLVDK
-315 ELRTGSDFA
+315 ELRAGSDFA
-324 GMDFPTRDRYR
+324 AMEFSTRDRYR

-342 RGSPHSEIDVARAA
+342 RGSAHSEIDVARAA
-356 VLKAKRVENDRGS
+356 IIIAKR
-369 VLAEP
+369 AEP
-374 DPRLRDPG
+374 DQQAIPAGSDPRERDPG
-382 YFLIGQGR
+382 YYLIGLGR
-390 RAFEVQLGFRAPL
+390 GAFEAKLGFRAPL
-403 KEWLVRANAAMG
+403 KDWLVRANAAVG
-415 ISGYLAAV
+415 ISGYLGAV
-423 AVVAGLILALAL
+423 AIAAGLILGSAL
-435 LAVGRDAAVGWS
+435 LVVGRDVGAGWIIL
-447 MVALA
+447 ALA
-452 VLGLLVAIDVAIM
+452 VLGLSVAVDAAIM
-465 LANRAVTHRFGPAA
+465 LVNRAVTHRFGPAT

-491 EFRTLVVTPTLLTS
+491 EFRTIVVMPTMLTS
-505 SATVDALI
+505 SAAIDDLI
-513 DQLEIHYLAS
+513 ERLEVHYLAS
-523 PDGDIRFALLSDWTD
+523 PDDDIRFGLLSDWTD
-538 AATENTA
+538 ADTENVA
-545 DDEALLGAAIEG
+545 DDETLLGAAIEG
-557 IARLNRQY
+557 IARLNREY
-565 GPAPDGPRFFLFHRR
+565 GPASDGPRFFLFHRR

-609 ATDTTFLA
+609 ATDTTFLGV
-617 AGGQPLQ
+617 AGQQQL
-624 VPAGVRYVITLDT
+624 VPSGVRYVITLDT
-637 DTRLPIGTAKRL
+637 DTRLPIGAAKRL
-649 IGKMAHPLNRPRFDP
+649 IRKMAHPLNRPRLDP
-664 ASHRVVEGYGV
+664 VSRRVVEGYGV
-675 LQPRVTPSLPAVQ
+675 LQPRVTPSLPTAR

-718 EEGTYSG
+718 EEGSYSG

-737 LAGRISENSVLSH
+737 LAGRIADNSVLSH

-763 SDIEVFEDYPSRYD
+763 SDVEVFEDYPSRYD

-787 RGDWQLLPWISGRA
+787 RGDWQLLPWIVGKATGTHSR
-801 SSTPGGTDIP
+801 TDISP
-811 SLGRWK
+811 LGRWK
-817 LIDNLR
+817 LVDNLR

-833 ALVTGWVLLAPESAR
+833 ALVIGWALLAPEAAWL
-848 IWTGFVLL
+848 WTGFVFL
-856 PFAVSAF
+856 PYAITAF
-863 LPLVARVMP
+863 LPLFARVVP
-872 HSSGVTAGSHFRAF
+872 RSSGIDAGSHFRAF
-886 RLEFGIA
+886 RLELGIA
-893 SLQFGLQVAL
+893 SFQFGLQVAL
-903 LAHQAWLMVDAIV
+903 IAHQAWLMVDAIV
-916 RTLSRLYRR
+916 RTLTRLYRW
-925 RQLLE
+925 RQLLQ

-937 GSDRELGS
+937 SSDQELGL

-954 AVVLAVCGA
+954 AVVLAVGGA
-963 LAVIYADH
+963 LVVRYAH
-971 EVWLIAAPLLG
+971 QGVWLAAGPLLG
-982 VWMLSPAIAWW
+982 AWMLSPAIAWW
-993 VSRTPSPVQS
+993 ASRTPRPDVSE
-1003 ALSEAEAES
+1003 LSDAETES

-1026 FVTAEDNM
+1026 FVTAEDNS

-1069 FGWLGLTATVDRL
+1069 FGWMGLTSTVDRL
-1082 ELALATMNRLER
+1082 EETLATMSRLER

-1107 LRPLDPRYISSV
+1107 LRPLDPKYVSSV

-1127 LLALRS
+1127 LIALRS

-1139 ATPVVHP
+1139 TAPVFHP
-1146 EAFVGIADAVK
+1146 QALTGIADAVK
-1157 LARGALNA
+1157 LTRSALDA
-1165 LSGDPRISEAA
+1165 LSGDRRISEAA
-1176 RNQLYTALDS
+1176 RKQLYVALDS
-1186 FRAALKAPAASPTD
+1186 FIASLKASPTSPAD
-1200 DVARLSELRKKSE
+1200 YVDRLVDLRNQSENLTE
-1213 TLPEFARALFEEGF
+1213 LARALFAEGF
-1227 NDIAGI
+1227 MDTAGI
-1233 ADVVIWT
+1233 VDIVIWT
-1240 EAVVSSVQSHQRDV
+1240 EAVTSSIQDHQRDV
-1254 DSLLAWLNRAD
+1254 DGLLIRRDRAD
-1265 RDMSGSSTLT
+1265 RGLSVSSEPTLT
-1275 NLPDHCLVLKA
+1275 DLADHVLA
-1286 AVNGIGGD
+1286 LNDDGTGTEAD
-1294 ARADR
+1294 ADR
-1299 LMAALDQSAL
+1299 RA
-1309 AAQALIR
+1309 AAQALIE

-1328 FDEMQFGFLLDP
+1328 FDEMEFGFLLDP

-1372 FIAIAKGDIA
+1372 FIAIAKGDIT

-1418 MREPAGSLLQQT
+1418 MREPAGSLLHQT
-1430 ARLIVSRQIEY
+1430 ARLVVSRQIEY
-1441 GAQRGVPWGISE
+1441 GEQRGVPWGISE

-1468 NFGVPGLGL
+1468 NFGVPGLGV

-1492 ALASMV
+1492 VLASMIA
-1498 DPEAAVRNLS
+1498 PEDAVRNFS
-1508 RLADAGGAGRYG
+1508 RLADAGGCGRYG
-1520 WYEALDYTPGRIPEG
+1520 WYEALDYTPGRIPER
-1535 KSVAVVRAYMAH
+1535 KDVAVVRAYMAH

-1596 TEEVSQATQVRE
+1596 AEEVSQVTLVRE
-1608 LVPPMLRRF
+1608 LMPPMLRRF
-1617 RSPHDRIPRSHLL
+1617 RSPHDRVPRSHLL
-1630 SNGRYAVMITAAGSG
+1630 SNGRYAVMITAAGAG
-1645 YSRWRD
+1645 YSRWQD

-1664 SWGSYIYLRDVDS
+1664 PWGSYIYLRDVDS

-1684 YQPSGAKPDNYEVAF
+1684 YQPSGAKPDSYEVAF
-1699 SEDRVEIARR
+1699 SEDRAEITRR
-1709 DGVLTTTL
+1709 DGILTTTL

-1747 SYSEIVLARPSD
+1747 SYSEIVLARSSD

-1793 PEVWA
+1793 LEVWA
-1798 AHLAVLEGQATDELQ
+1798 AHLTVLDGNAADELQ

-1828 RSPISISSGQ
+1828 RSPISISNGR
-1838 PLSDTVGTVLDPIF
+1838 PLSNTVGTVLDPIF
-1852 SIRQRVSVRAGAT
+1852 SIRRRVNIRPGAT
-1865 VRVSFWTLVARSRDD
+1865 ARISFWTLVARSRDD
-1880 VISLA
+1880 IISLA

-1897 ATLAWTQA
+1897 ATLVWTQA
-1905 QVQLHHIGITPD
+1905 QVQLHHVGITPD
-1917 EAHLCQRLAN
+1917 EAHLFQRIAN
-1927 RILYSDPTLRPS
+1927 RIIYSDSTLRPS

-1969 DDAAHLETVR
+1969 DDAIHLETVR
-1979 QLIRAHHYWRMKQLA
+1979 QLIRAQHYWRMKQLA
-1994 VDLVIVNERSTSY
+1994 VDLVIVNERNTSY
-2007 VQDLQSALESLV
+2007 VQDLQSALESIV
-2019 RVNLSRS
+2019 RVNLRVPERRKGSL
-2026 QAEKDD
+2026 
-2032 APGTV
+2032 
-2037 FLLRADVLSAE
+2037 FLLRGDMLSDE

-2061 VSRRGSLAEQVK
+2061 VNRRGSLAEQVK
-2073 RLQEIAPAAEP
+2073 RLQEIATAAEP
-2084 PRLAPRSVAPAEFV
+2084 PRVAPRSVAPAEFV

-2121 ILDGDQETPA
+2121 VLDGDRETPA
-2131 PWVNVIANPS
+2131 PWLNVIANPS

-2160 ENQLTPR
+2160 ENLLTPR
-2167 SNDPVSDSPSEC
+2167 SNDPVSDSPGEC

-2184 EDSGEVWT
+2184 EDNGEVWT

-2197 IRDDASRYITRHGQ
+2197 IRDDVSRYIARHGQ

-2217 HTSRGIALDLLQF
+2217 HTSHGIALDLLQF
-2230 VPLDEPVKISRLK
+2230 VPLDDPVKISRLK

-2254 SVTAYVEWALGPS
+2254 SITAYVEWVLGPS

-2273 YVVTEIDPK
+2273 YVVTEIDPR

-2302 ADLAGL
+2302 ADLAGW

-2324 SFALPAALA
+2324 SFVLPAALA

-2344 GLDPCGVLQTTVEIP
+2344 GLDPCGVLQTAVEIP
-2359 VKAEVE
+2359 ANAEVE
-2365 VTLSLGEAA
+2365 ITFLLGEAA
-2374 SGVEALLLAEWCRA
+2374 SGSEAVSLAERYRA
-2388 ANLDDVFGNVTR
+2388 ANLEEVFGNVAR
-2400 YWEKTLGAVQVRTP
+2400 YWDKTLGAVQVRTP

-2424 WLLYQTIVC
+2424 WLLYQTLVC

-2458 ALCVSQPGQTR
+2458 ALCVSKPEITR
-2469 EHLLRAAARQFTE
+2469 EHLLRAAARQFIE

-2507 LPYTVAQYVTATGD
+2507 LPYAAAQYVAATGD
-2521 ASVLDEQVPFLEGML
+2521 ASVLDEQIPFLEGML

-2553 RATLFEHCA
+2553 KATLFEHCA
-2562 RSLDRSLAVGRH
+2562 RSIDRSLAVGPH

-2607 ATIANFDTFA
+2607 NTIANFVTFA
-2617 TQRGQHERATIWR
+2617 EQRGQHERAANWR

-2636 REALERDGWDGDWYR
+2636 REALERNGWDGDWYR

-2684 AEPARAVRAMKAADE
+2684 ADPVRAVRAMKAADE
-2699 SLVLRD
+2699 NLVLRD

-2716 DQTPLNPGYIKG
+2716 DKTPLNPGYIKG

-2752 KLGDGDKAAEM
+2752 KLGDGDKAVEL

-2788 VCADIYSVAPHVGR
+2788 VCADVYSVAPHVGR

-2834 LDPCVPRAWEDFE
+2834 LDPCVPRAWKDFE
-2847 IVFRYRTTRYQ
+2847 IIFRRGTTRYE
-2858 ISVDNHAGVC
+2858 IAVDNHAGVC

-2880 LPDGTAAITL
+2880 LPDGSTYLTL
-2890 VDDGK
+2890 VDDGAT
-2895 IHRLRAILG
+2895 HRVHVILG